1 MTRVRGAILARTK
14 LKPQW
19 DVHLGPTVVNI
30 PIRRVL
36 PLPNAPFLR
45 KPESGMVKF
54 RPPQLKPGTLDAGM
68 TAVTL
73 QIPKNVVFTM
83 ALV

>member
-1 MTRVRGAILARTK
+1 MLDRGFYSPSRSVI
-14 LKPQW
+14 KP
-19 DVHLGPTVVNI
+19 HH
-30 PIRRVL
+30 
-36 PLPNAPFLR
+36 LPNASFLR

-68 TAVTL
+68 TAVTQ